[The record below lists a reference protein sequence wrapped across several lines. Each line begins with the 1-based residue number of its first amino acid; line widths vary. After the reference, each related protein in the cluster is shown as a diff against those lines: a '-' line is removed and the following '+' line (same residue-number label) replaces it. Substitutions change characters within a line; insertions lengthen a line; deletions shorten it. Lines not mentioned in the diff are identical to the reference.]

1 MRLLCELGRH
11 RAGPRPRWNEGYYF
25 SRCKACGRDLV
36 RTPFE
41 RWQVPRGY
49 RVVWSPHPPENRPA
63 ARLAPAPP
71 WTPADR
77 PAATP
82 LPVAEPDLAATPAS
96 ASATATATGAGVEAV
111 TLAETLAAHTPRSAD
126 PAEAPIIRSAF
137 AWAEPSAAPGGAD
150 EPRDD
155 QSIGEVLRILREEDA
170 RAAQEPEGGTIAP
183 AAEPLDLALLQPEPA
198 KAAPLPNPLG
208 TALTSRRQRSRLG
221 LRVAI
226 ATALALAGAAFASHH
241 LQAAAPLAESTGDD

>member
-71 WTPADR
+71 WTPADKA
-77 PAATP
+77 AATP
-82 LPVAEPDLAATPAS
+82 LPVAEPGLAATPAT
-96 ASATATATGAGVEAV
+96 ASGPGVEAA
-111 TLAETLAAHTPRSAD
+111 TMAETFAVHTPAAAD

-137 AWAEPSAAPGGAD
+137 AWAEPPAAADGAD

-183 AAEPLDLALLQPEPA
+183 AAEPLDLALLQPEPP
-198 KAAPLPNPLG
+198 KAAPLPNPPA
-208 TALTSRRQRSRLG
+208 TALTRRRQRSRLG

-241 LQAAAPLAESTGDD
+241 LQAAAPLAESTGAD